1 MADQSDDLIRFI
13 DSYKPAA
20 EFRPWA
26 YYGQEEDA
34 LMVYFRKDADYAKR
48 INARV
53 TVYLSMDD
61 NELVDCQIKGVRR
74 VLDELGELDLTIKH
88 GKIKLQIVLL
98 AFMERMLE
106 QEETR
111 SVYREVYRKA
121 TETDVELE
129 LPQLATA

>member
-1 MADQSDDLIRFI
+1 MADQSDNLIHFV
-13 DSYKPAA
+13 DSYKAAA
-20 EFRPWA
+20 EFRPCA

-34 LMVYFRKDADYAKR
+34 LLFYFRNDADYAKR
-48 INARV
+48 ISGRV

-61 NELVDCQIKGVRR
+61 HELVGCQIKGVRR

-98 AFMERMLE
+98 AFMEPMLE
-106 QEETR
+106 HAETR
-111 SVYREVYRKA
+111 EIYREVYRKA
-121 TETDVELE
+121 TESDVELE